1 MIIAIND
8 ISFLHGFENLHDAKM
23 ALIEFGEVCL
33 GLKDEKVSK
42 VAWENDIVNSSAVNK
57 STEITPGCT
66 LMQVLNEIGSENKEL
81 FLFILQLL
89 TKCGCDAEN
98 YHDTFNVC
106 GIDSS
111 FCACH
116 RNDCLLSIVSNE
128 EFGETVVVG
137 SLNGTD
143 KCHIRNIAHMDHKY
157 TYWDELGFREYELNK
172 KHGPKTYYRA
182 GGLEVGIAPE
192 TDELGQQLLNCAIEV
207 NQKLYAVDR
216 EHGNRIF
223 EFRHSYLNKFHGF
236 QQKKLSPDLKR
247 KILESAQG

>member
-42 VAWENDIVNSSAVNK
+42 VAWENDIVNSSVVNK
-57 STEITPGCT
+57 STEIAPGCT
-66 LMQVLNEIGSENKEL
+66 LMQALNEIGSENKEL

-143 KCHIRNIAHMDHKY
+143 KCRIRNIAHMDHKY
-157 TYWDELGFREYELNK
+157 TYW
-172 KHGPKTYYRA
+172 
-182 GGLEVGIAPE
+182 
-192 TDELGQQLLNCAIEV
+192 DELGQQLLNCAIEV

-223 EFRHSYLNKFHGF
+223 EFRHSYFNKFHGF
-236 QQKKLSPDLKR
+236 QQKNLSPDLKR
-247 KILESAQG
+247 KILESAKAKDYI